1 MLLNLNSTLANNYNS
16 NSQKIRVLTESWVLN
31 NIFCPSCGEKI
42 SEYENNRP
50 VADFYCNSCK
60 EDYELKSKNAKSL
73 GNSIADGQY
82 NIMID
87 KITNNTNPHFFF
99 LNYEKSNY
107 EIINFVAVPKY
118 LFMPDMIIP
127 RNKGLKNRP
136 NYIMCNMNISTIPES
151 GKIFF
156 IKEKKIEEKSK
167 VIDNWNKTKFL
178 NHTKLNQKGWL
189 IDIMFCIEKIKK
201 QDFTLQELYS
211 FVPYLKTK
219 YPNNNFIEDKIRQQ
233 LQILRDKNYLS
244 FEARGKYK
252 IKA

>member
-16 NSQKIRVLTESWVLN
+16 NSQKIRVLTESWDLN

-178 NHTKLNQKGWL
+178 NNTKLNQKGWL